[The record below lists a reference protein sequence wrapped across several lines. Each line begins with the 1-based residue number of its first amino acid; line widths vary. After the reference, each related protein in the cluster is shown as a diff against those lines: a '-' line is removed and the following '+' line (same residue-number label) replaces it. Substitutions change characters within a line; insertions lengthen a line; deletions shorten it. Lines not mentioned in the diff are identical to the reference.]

1 MIIVWWIKLLWW
13 SLLAEWE
20 LDNVCVWQLFY
31 FNAKVWMYVFYN
43 HCGLWRYMIVK
54 QSDIGEKPK
63 LILDTLSNQHT
74 LNWTHSTWLMCL
86 FCNERERGKSQD
98 TQDSPVCS
106 GIKRT
111 PNPALFVTTGLRVGK
126 SILYMLISLSYY
138 M

>member
-1 MIIVWWIKLLWW
+1 MKIVWWMKLLCW
-13 SLLAEWE
+13 SLLAGWE
-20 LDNVCVWQLFY
+20 LDNVFVWQLFY
-31 FNAKVWMYVFYN
+31 FNAKVWMYFII
-43 HCGLWRYMIVK
+43 IVVYK
-54 QSDIGEKPK
+54 GVWLSNSQIIGEKPK

-74 LNWTHSTWLMCL
+74 LNWTHATWLMCL

-138 M
+138 I

>member
-1 MIIVWWIKLLWW
+1 MIIVWWIKLLCW
-13 SLLAEWE
+13 SLLAGWE

-31 FNAKVWMYVFYN
+31 FNAKVWMYFII
-43 HCGLWRYMIVK
+43 IVVYEGIWLSNS
-54 QSDIGEKPK
+54 QIIGEKPK

-86 FCNERERGKSQD
+86 FCNERERGKSED

-111 PNPALFVTTGLRVGK
+111 PNPALFVTKGLRVGK
-126 SILYMLISLSYY
+126 SILYMLISLSY
-138 M
+138 